1 MCLLSVV
8 TVSGCSK
15 NKEFTVTFD
24 PDGGDHVG
32 GGELVQTVTM
42 ASEIVEPILEKKG
55 YNLIGWDEV
64 LSQITSD
71 TTVKALWE
79 KSKFVVTFVVSGGT
93 KDPNSGDDTQA
104 VLSADDLKAPVYTRK
119 GYDLVWDTDLKSI
132 TESCTVKGTWVA
144 KKFSLKFRDDADNVI
159 DGVADMEVTYDQP
172 IGKLVLGKIVG
183 DQKIVGWKIKN
194 TETALTS
201 GQSWTYASDR
211 VAVPVWADLETYFID
226 YDLVGGTHQGNPIA
240 YKEGHSGF
248 TINDPVK
255 KGYNFMGWQEKDEFG
270 DDIDAPVKGLTVEE
284 GALGNKYY
292 VAVWEAKTYTVKLV
306 TDYGS
311 FKSNETV
318 KEQTVQ
324 IKYDEIIDFTEIVDA
339 PNEFKYWEY
348 STYKLNDGDKWEI
361 DEGVNYT
368 FKAVFVKRYVFNL
381 VLECVVRGNTVESTL
396 DDQNAQI
403 RFERTE
409 GQELGKLPTY
419 TPEDEEEYSSSYWKY
434 QRGDNDYVI
443 VNANTQVLPS
453 SFVGYY
459 DSDLDGDIEVDLYA
473 WCRPNWTPAY

>member
-1 MCLLSVV
+1 MAVC
-8 TVSGCSK
+8 TFSGCVK
-15 NKEFTVTFD
+15 GKEITVTFD
-24 PDGGDHVG
+24 PDGGERVG
-32 GGELVQTVTM
+32 GGELVQTVLD
-42 ASEIVEPILEKKG
+42 ASEIVEPELEKKG
-55 YNLIGWDEV
+55 YVLIGWDEV
-64 LSQITSD
+64 LSEITTD
-71 TTVKALWE
+71 TTVKAIWE

-132 TESCTVKGTWVA
+132 TESCTVRGTWVA
-144 KKFSLKFRDDADNVI
+144 KRFNLKFRDDTDNVI

-172 IGKLVLGKIVG
+172 IGNLVLGKIIG
-183 DQKIVGWKIKN
+183 EQKIVGWKIKN
-194 TETALTS
+194 TQNTLTS
-201 GQSWTYASDR
+201 GQSWTYSSDKT
-211 VAVPVWADLETYFID
+211 AVPVWGDLTTFVIHYNLD
-226 YDLVGGTHQGNPIA
+226 NGSHQGNPTSYREDHA
-240 YKEGHSGF
+240 GF
-248 TINDPVK
+248 TINDPTR
-255 KGYNFMGWQEKDEFG
+255 KGYNFDGWQEKDEFG
-270 DDIDAPVKGLTVEE
+270 DDIGTPVKGLTISA
-284 GALGNKYY
+284 GTTGDKYY
-292 VAVWEAKTYTVKLV
+292 TAVWTAKTYTVKLV
-306 TDYGS
+306 TDYGTFES
-311 FKSNETV
+311 GKTTKET
-318 KEQTVQ
+318 TVQ
-324 IKYDEIIDFTEIVDA
+324 LEYGATVNFDAVLDA

-348 STYKLNDGDKWEI
+348 SNYKLNNGDKWEI